1 MPYNN
6 LQSTLDTAALTPIST
21 QLNALQTAL
30 NPHSINLTP
39 AEIMGMFK
47 MNEQRQSLG
56 IRCLQIAEG
65 NANLLPPFL
74 NLADA
79 KKDLE
84 RFTNLYAIQSKLEG
98 LLAGVTD
105 ARMAS
110 GSEVMLFVRAFY
122 KSLEAASEQN
132 IPGAKAYYDEL
143 KAYFDL
149 PAQPDAEPVTTP
161 VNS

>member
-1 MPYNN
+1 MPYSN
-6 LQSTLDTAALTPIST
+6 LTSTLDATALTAINTLLS
-21 QLNALQTAL
+21 NLQTAIT
-30 NPHSINLTP
+30 PHSINLTP
-39 AEIMGMFK
+39 DEVQGMYK

-56 IRCLQIAEG
+56 IRTLQIADG

-84 RFTNLYAIQSKLEG
+84 RFTNLYAIESKLLG
-98 LLAGVTD
+98 LLSGITD

-132 IPGAKAYYDEL
+132 VPGSKAYYDEL
-143 KAYFDL
+143 SMYFDL
-149 PAQPDAEPVTTP
+149 PAQPDATQAPTP
-161 VNS
+161 SNS